1 MRTRNNNAALPAI
14 EKRESE
20 QVIAELA
27 SRELARRNYCD
38 YLPYVHG
45 LAWRKTKMSKFIA
58 EELQHFVETDTGHAY
73 DILIVEAPP
82 QHGKSL
88 TVTEAFPSWY
98 MGKFPENR
106 VIIASYDSD
115 FAERFSRRNKEKL
128 KAFGTNLFG
137 VSIGEVDRA
146 QEFELDNG
154 KGRLIS
160 RGIMSGITG
169 NPANLV
175 IIDDPIKNRQ
185 EADSPTYRARLW
197 EEWQS
202 SLKSRLAAKAKV
214 IVIMTPWHEDDF
226 AARILQSEP
235 NTRLLRFPIEA
246 EKDDPLG
253 RQLGEPLC
261 PELGKDAAWLADFK
275 TGYLA
280 DPKGGARA
288 WAALYMCRPRTEGG
302 NLIHRDWWRYYNPN
316 DVRRFA
322 TEMISVDA
330 AFKDGAKNDFV
341 SIQVWGKLGNDY
353 YLRYCLNKHLDF
365 PGTVAALRTVRQLYP
380 AARTVL
386 IEDKANGSAII
397 QTLRKEMFCIPI
409 NPQGG
414 KVARVNAIAPA
425 VESGHVYLP
434 LTAAAPWVEEFIDQF
449 SAFPNGAHDD
459 IVDAAS
465 QCLNR
470 MIFSTGELQPTE
482 APPEERYVRKEEA
495 TFNDPDK
502 LFDPYKTDDGWFS

>member
-1 MRTRNNNAALPAI
+1 MPLTSDEQTALT
-14 EKRESE
+14 EKQES
-20 QVIAELA
+20 QQIVAELA
-27 SRELARRNYCD
+27 RRELARRNYCD

-45 LAWRKTKMSKFIA
+45 SAWKNTRMSRFIA
-58 EELQHFVETDTGHAY
+58 EELQRFVETKTGHAY
-73 DILIVEAPP
+73 DILIIEAPP

-98 MGKFPENR
+98 LGRHPEDR
-106 VIIASYDSD
+106 VILASYDSE
-115 FAERFSRRNKEKL
+115 FAERFSRRNKEKV
-128 KAFGTNLFG
+128 KQFGKNIFG
-137 VSIGEVDRA
+137 VSVGLIDRA
-146 QEFELDNG
+146 QEFELDNA

-185 EADSPTYRARLW
+185 EADSPTYRARVW

-202 SLKSRLAAKAKV
+202 SLKSRLAAGGKV
-214 IVIMTPWHEDDF
+214 VVIMTPWHEDDF
-226 AARILQSEP
+226 AARLLQNEK
-235 NTRLLRFPIEA
+235 NVTLLRLPIEA
-246 EKDDPLG
+246 EAGDPLNRRIG
-253 RQLGEPLC
+253 APLC
-261 PELGKDAAWLADFK
+261 PELGKDEAWLADFK
-275 TGYLA
+275 VSYLA

-288 WAALYMCRPRTEGG
+288 WAALYMCSPRTEGG
-302 NLIHRDWWRYYNPN
+302 NLIHRDWWRYFNPKEI
-316 DVRRFA
+316 RTFA
-322 TEMISVDA
+322 TEMVSVDA
-330 AFKDGAKNDFV
+330 AFKDGDQNDFV

-353 YLRYCLNKHLDF
+353 YLRYCLNQHLDF
-365 PGTVAALRTVRQLYP
+365 PGTVAALRTVRQLFP

-425 VESGHVYLP
+425 IESGHVYLP
-434 LTAAAPWVEEFIDQF
+434 DPESSPWVETFIDQF
-449 SAFPNGAHDD
+449 TVFPNGAHDD

-470 MIFSTGELQPTE
+470 MIFSSGIVPPKE
-482 APPEERYVRKEEA
+482 APVEERYVRKEESA
-495 TFNDPDK
+495 FNDPDK
-502 LFDPYKTDDGWFS
+502 LFDPYKEAEGWFS

>member
-1 MRTRNNNAALPAI
+1 MRKTSKLRPQSP

-58 EELQHFVETDTGHAY
+58 EELQHFVEHDTGHAY
-73 DILIVEAPP
+73 DILIIEAPP

-98 MGKFPENR
+98 MGRYPEDR

-128 KAFGTNLFG
+128 KAYGSNLFG
-137 VSIGEVDRA
+137 VNIGEVDRA

-246 EKDDPLG
+246 EENDPLG
-253 RQLGEPLC
+253 RRLGEPLC

-288 WAALYMCRPRTEGG
+288 WAALYMCSPRTEGG
-302 NLIHRDWWRYYNPN
+302 NIIHRDWWRFYNPN

-330 AFKDGAKNDFV
+330 TFKDGAKNDFV
-341 SIQVWGKLGNDY
+341 SIQVWGKLANDY
-353 YLRYCLNKHLDF
+353 YLRYCLNQHLDF

-380 AARTVL
+380 AAHTVL

-470 MIFSTGELQPTE
+470 MIFSAGEL
-482 APPEERYVRKEEA
+482 PPVELPAEERYVRKEEA
-495 TFNDPDK
+495 SFNDPNK

>member
-1 MRTRNNNAALPAI
+1 MACPSDTLT
-14 EKRESE
+14 EQQES
-20 QVIAELA
+20 QQLFAELA
-27 SRELARRNYCD
+27 RRELARRNYCD

-45 LAWRKTKMSKFIA
+45 SAWKDTKMSRFIA
-58 EELQHFVETDTGHAY
+58 KELQSFIETETGHAY
-73 DILIVEAPP
+73 DILIIEAPP

-98 MGKFPENR
+98 MGRHPEDR
-106 VIIASYDSD
+106 VILASYDSE
-115 FAERFSRRNKEKL
+115 FAERFSRRNKEKV
-128 KAFGTNLFG
+128 KQFGKNVFG
-137 VSIGEVDRA
+137 VSIGIVDRA
-146 QEFELDNG
+146 QEFELDNA

-202 SLKSRLAAKAKV
+202 SLKSRLAAGGKV

-226 AARILQSEP
+226 AARLLINEKNVKVL
-235 NTRLLRFPIEA
+235 RLPIEA
-246 EKDDPLG
+246 QEGDPLG
-253 RQLGEPLC
+253 RKIGEPLC

-275 TGYLA
+275 QSYLA

-288 WAALYMCRPRTEGG
+288 WAALYMCSPRTESG
-302 NLIHRDWWRYYNPN
+302 NLIHREWWRYYNPKEI
-316 DVRRFA
+316 RTFA
-322 TEMISVDA
+322 TEYVSVDA
-330 AFKDGAKNDFV
+330 AFKDGEHNDFV
-341 SIQVWGKLGNDY
+341 SIQVWAKLGNDY
-353 YLRYCLNKHLDF
+353 YLRYCLNQHLDF
-365 PGTVAALRTVRQLYP
+365 PGTIAALRTVKQLFP
-380 AARTVL
+380 GAKTVL
-386 IEDKANGSAII
+386 IEDKANGSAIV

-425 VESGHVYLP
+425 IESGHVYLP
-434 LTAAAPWVEEFIDQF
+434 DPEQTPWVETFIDQF
-449 SAFPNGAHDD
+449 TVFPNGAHDD

-470 MIFSTGELQPTE
+470 MIFSSGIVPPKE
-482 APPEERYVRKEEA
+482 APIEERYVRKEESA
-495 TFNDPDK
+495 FNDPNQ
-502 LFDPYKTDDGWFS
+502 LFDPYKSEEGSWFS

>member
-1 MRTRNNNAALPAI
+1 MPSVDEVLTPEL
-14 EKRESE
+14 EESK
-20 QVIAELA
+20 QVFAELA
-27 SRELARRNYCD
+27 KRELARRNYSD

-45 LAWRKTKMSKFIA
+45 SAWKNTKMSRFIA
-58 EELQHFVETDTGHAY
+58 EELQHFVEDNTGHAY
-73 DILIVEAPP
+73 DILIVFAPP

-88 TVTEAFPSWY
+88 TVTEGFPSWY
-98 MGKFPENR
+98 LGKHPEDR
-106 VIIASYDSD
+106 VILASYDSE
-115 FAERFSRRNKEKL
+115 FAERFSRRNKEKVRD
-128 KAFGTNLFG
+128 FGKNLFG
-137 VSIGEVDRA
+137 IEIGSIDRA
-146 QEFELDNG
+146 QEFELNNG

-169 NPANLV
+169 NPANLI

-185 EADSPTYRARLW
+185 EADSPTYRARVW

-202 SLKSRLAAKAKV
+202 SLKSRLAAGAKV

-226 AARILQSEP
+226 AARLLQNEP
-235 NTRLLRFPIEA
+235 NVKLLRLPIEA
-246 EKDDPLG
+246 GPDDPLG
-253 RQLGEPLC
+253 RKPGEPLC

-275 TGYLA
+275 TSYLA

-288 WAALYMCRPRTEGG
+288 WAALYMCSPRTEGG
-302 NLIHRDWWRYYNPN
+302 NLIHRDWWRFYDP
-316 DVRRFA
+316 REIRTFA
-322 TEMISVDA
+322 TEMVSVDA
-330 AFKDGAKNDFV
+330 AFKDGDSNDFV

-353 YLRYCLNKHLDF
+353 YLRYCLNQHLDF
-365 PGTVAALRTVRQLYP
+365 PGTVAALRTVRQLFP
-380 AARTVL
+380 AAKTVL

-397 QTLRKEMFCIPI
+397 QTLRREMFCIPI

-425 VESGHVYLP
+425 IESGHVYLP
-434 LTAAAPWVEEFIDQF
+434 NPDTTPWVEAFIDQF
-449 SAFPNGAHDD
+449 TVFPSGAHDD

-470 MIFSTGELQPTE
+470 MIFSTGIVPPKELPV
-482 APPEERYVRKEEA
+482 EEKFVRREES

-502 LFDPYKTDDGWFS
+502 LFDPYDSQKDGWFS

>member
-1 MRTRNNNAALPAI
+1 MPLTSDSVELI
-14 EKRESE
+14 EREESK
-20 QVIAELA
+20 QVLAELA
-27 SRELARRNYCD
+27 KRELARRSYAA

-45 LAWRKTKMSKFIA
+45 SAWKDTKMSRFIA
-58 EELQHFVETDTGHAY
+58 EELQHFVEEDTGHAY

-98 MGKFPENR
+98 MGRHPEDR
-106 VIIASYDSD
+106 VILASYDSE
-115 FAERFSRRNKEKL
+115 FAERFSRRNKEKV
-128 KAFGTNLFG
+128 KQFGENIFG
-137 VSIGEVDRA
+137 VTVGLVDRA
-146 QEFELDNG
+146 QEFELDNA

-202 SLKSRLAAKAKV
+202 SLKSRLAAGGKV

-226 AARILQSEP
+226 AARLLQNEK
-235 NTRLLRFPIEA
+235 NARLLRLPIEA
-246 EKDDPLG
+246 EENDPLG
-253 RQLGEPLC
+253 RKPGEPLC

-275 TGYLA
+275 TSYLA

-288 WAALYMCRPRTEGG
+288 WAALYMCSPRTEGG
-302 NLIHRDWWRYYNPN
+302 NLIHRDWWRYYDP
-316 DVRRFA
+316 REIRTFA
-322 TEMISVDA
+322 TEMVSVDA
-330 AFKDGAKNDFV
+330 AFKDGDNNDYV

-365 PGTVAALRTVRQLYP
+365 PGTVAALRTVRQLFP
-380 AARTVL
+380 AAKTVL

-425 VESGHVYLP
+425 IESGHVFLP
-434 LTAAAPWVEEFIDQF
+434 NVESAPWVEAFVDQF
-449 SAFPNGAHDD
+449 TVFPNGAHDD

-470 MIFSTGELQPTE
+470 MIFSTGIIPPKE
-482 APPEERYVRKEEA
+482 APVEERYVRKEESA
-495 TFNDPDK
+495 FNDPNK
-502 LFDPYKTDDGWFS
+502 LFDPYQTDEGWFS

>member
-1 MRTRNNNAALPAI
+1 MPCPNNDPVFLT
-14 EKRESE
+14 EKEESK
-20 QVIAELA
+20 QVFAELA
-27 SRELARRNYCD
+27 KRELARRNYSD

-45 LAWRKTKMSKFIA
+45 SAWRNTKMSRYIA
-58 EELQHFVETDTGHAY
+58 EELQRFVEADTGHAY

-98 MGKFPENR
+98 LGRYPENR
-106 VIIASYDSD
+106 VILASYDSE
-115 FAERFSRRNKEKL
+115 FAERFSRRNKEKVKL
-128 KAFGTNLFG
+128 FGENLFG
-137 VSIGEVDRA
+137 IKIGLVDRA

-185 EADSPTYRARLW
+185 EADSPTYRARVW

-202 SLKSRLAAKAKV
+202 SLKSRLAAGGKV

-226 AARILQSEP
+226 AARLLQTEG
-235 NTRLLRFPIEA
+235 NVRLLRLPIEA
-246 EKDDPLG
+246 EENDPLG
-253 RQLGEPLC
+253 RKPGEPLC

-275 TGYLA
+275 ASYLA

-288 WAALYMCRPRTEGG
+288 WAALYTCNPRTEGG
-302 NLIHRDWWRYYNPN
+302 NLIHRDWWRYYDPRE
-316 DVRRFA
+316 VRRFA

-330 AFKDGAKNDFV
+330 AFKDKDSNDFV

-353 YLRYCLNKHLDF
+353 YLRYCLNQHLDF
-365 PGTVAALRTVRQLYP
+365 PGTVAALRTVRQLFP
-380 AARTVL
+380 AAKTVL

-397 QTLRKEMFCIPI
+397 QTLRREMFCIPI

-425 VESGHVYLP
+425 IESGHVFLP
-434 LTAAAPWVEEFIDQF
+434 NPESAPWVSVFIDQF
-449 SAFPNGAHDD
+449 SVFPNGAHDD

-470 MIFSTGELQPTE
+470 MIFSTGIVPPTE
-482 APPEERYVRKEEA
+482 QPAEERYVRREESA
-495 TFNDPDK
+495 FNDPDK
-502 LFDPYKTDDGWFS
+502 LFDPYQSEKGWFS

>member
-1 MRTRNNNAALPAI
+1 MLLPNEPLLT
-14 EKRESE
+14 EKQESK
-20 QVIAELA
+20 QLIAELA
-27 SRELARRNYCD
+27 RRELARRKYCD

-45 LAWRKTKMSKFIA
+45 SAWKTTKMSKYIA
-58 EELQHFVETDTGHAY
+58 EELQSFVEADTGHAY

-88 TVTEAFPSWY
+88 TVTESFPSWY
-98 MGKFPENR
+98 MGKRPEDR
-106 VIIASYDSD
+106 VILASYDSE
-115 FAERFSRRNKEKL
+115 FAERFSRRNKEKV
-128 KAFGTNLFG
+128 KQFGKNIFG
-137 VSIGEVDRA
+137 ISVGLIDRA

-169 NPANLV
+169 NPANLI

-185 EADSPTYRARLW
+185 EADSPTYRARVW

-202 SLKSRLAAKAKV
+202 SLKSRLAAGAKV

-226 AARILQSEP
+226 AARLLQNEK
-235 NTRLLRFPIEA
+235 NVTLLRLPIEA
-246 EKDDPLG
+246 EAGDPLG
-253 RQLGEPLC
+253 RKIGEPLC
-261 PELGKDAAWLADFK
+261 PELGKDHAWLADFK
-275 TGYLA
+275 QSYLA

-288 WAALYMCRPRTEGG
+288 WAALYMCSPRTEGG
-302 NLIHRDWWRYYNPN
+302 NLIHRDWWRFYNPKEI
-316 DVRRFA
+316 RTFA
-322 TEMISVDA
+322 TEMVSVDA
-330 AFKDGAKNDFV
+330 AFKDGDHNDYV

-353 YLRYCLNKHLDF
+353 YLRYCLNQHLDF
-365 PGTVAALRTVRQLYP
+365 PGTVAALRTVRQLFP

-425 VESGHVYLP
+425 IESGHVFLP
-434 LTAAAPWVEEFIDQF
+434 DPEQAPWVEQFMDQF
-449 SAFPNGAHDD
+449 SVFPNGQHDD

-470 MIFSTGELQPTE
+470 MIFSSGIVPPKE
-482 APPEERYVRKEEA
+482 APVEERYVRKEESE
-495 TFNDPDK
+495 FNNPDT
-502 LFDPYKTDDGWFS
+502 LFDPYKESEGWFS